1 MKRVLSLIITLTI
14 VFVLAGCATRVSVD
28 DEVDCATSPFHPDC
42 IEEQVDEC
50 GEGLV
55 LKNGVCQEDDPD
67 EVDCRLFPT
76 DESCVEEL
84 VCEEGFEIIN
94 NECVPVCEEGFHL
107 ENGTCEAD
115 TIVCE
120 EGFREENGECVVIPP
135 VCADDEVL
143 VDGACEYAGPQG
155 PGLVNVL
162 PTLPSGDIDVLFWHV
177 YGQDKEALLMDYI
190 AEFEA
195 MYPNINIEAESQGGY
210 DDLRNKTIL
219 AISAG
224 ETPTM
229 LVGYPDHVA
238 MYLNGGAVIPL
249 DDFIYDQTWGVDI
262 NDFIDSYVAE
272 NRQYVGG
279 LMFSLPY
286 SKSTEMMVFNKTK
299 FEAMGQTVPMDRALT
314 WAELD
319 ALAAIMVGPGENQCD
334 YLINFDS
341 SANFF
346 INSVRQW
353 DGGYTNTAGDILV
366 DNANTKA
373 MLSYV
378 LERFTSKT
386 FTLPL
391 AWNQQYGSTNFIA
404 QDVCMT
410 VGSTAGIS
418 YNIPGNGEFEI
429 GVAPIPQYDLDS
441 KSAVQQGP
449 NVAIM
454 ADTTDAERLASWL
467 FIKYITD
474 AEQTAKWSML
484 TGYLPVRYS
493 AYQSDIYQE
502 FLNDPDPDY
511 KYESMTA
518 NAAYLQISYN
528 EFDPA
533 FAGSV
538 TSSNART
545 EAGSA
550 MESIFV
556 GSATVEQAIDDI
568 LTQLGAN

>member
-1 MKRVLSLIITLTI
+1 MKRALTVLIGFMI
-14 VFVLAGCATRVSVD
+14 VVLLAGCATRV
-28 DEVDCATSPFHPDC
+28 DENQEIDCDASPFHPDC
-42 IEEQVDEC
+42 IEQNLDEC
-50 GEGLV
+50 VAPEELI
-55 LKNGVCQEDDPD
+55 NGVCQVPSDE
-67 EVDCRLFPT
+67 EVDCGLFPT
-76 DESCVEEL
+76 DPACQEIECPDGQHDEDGVCVDDAT
-84 VCEEGFEIIN
+84 
-94 NECVPVCEEGFHL
+94 ECPDGQIL
-107 ENGTCEAD
+107 EDGMCIED
-115 TIVCE
+115 T
-120 EGFREENGECVVIPP
+120 N
-135 VCADDEVL
+135 D
-143 VDGACEYAGPQG
+143 G
-155 PGLVNVL
+155 PGLVEVL
-162 PTLPSGDIDVLFWHV
+162 DTLPDEEITVLFWHV
-177 YGQDKEALLMDYI
+177 YGQSKEALLMEYV

-195 MYPNINIEAESQGGY
+195 LYPNINIEAESQGGY

-249 DDFIYDQTWGVDI
+249 DDFIHHDTWGVDI
-262 NDFIDSYVAE
+262 DDFIASYVAE

-299 FEAMGQTVPMDRALT
+299 FEANGITIPTDRALT

-319 ALAAIMVGPGENQCD
+319 TLADTMVGDGANQCE
-334 YLINFDS
+334 YLLNFDS

-346 INSVRQW
+346 INSVRMWQ
-353 DGGYTNTAGDILV
+353 GGYTNSAGDILV
-366 DNANTKA
+366 DDANTRA
-373 MLSYV
+373 MLNYV
-378 LERFTSKT
+378 QTRFNENT
-386 FTLPL
+386 FALPL
-391 AWNQQYGSTNFIA
+391 AWNQQYGSTNFKE

-418 YNIPGNGEFEI
+418 YNIPDNGAFEI
-429 GVAPIPQYDLDS
+429 GVAPIPQYDEDS

-454 ADTTDAERLASWL
+454 EDTTDAERLAAWL

-493 AYQSDIYQE
+493 GYNSDIYQE
-502 FLNDPDPDY
+502 FLTDPDPDY
-511 KYESMTA
+511 IYESMTA
-518 NAAYLQISYN
+518 NAAYLQIGYN
-528 EFDPA
+528 EYDPA

-545 EAGSA
+545 EAGAA

-556 GSATVEQAIDDI
+556 GSATVDQAIQDI
-568 LTQLGAN
+568 LTQLGAE

>member
-1 MKRVLSLIITLTI
+1 MCDEGYEKI
-14 VFVLAGCATRVSVD
+14 
-28 DEVDCATSPFHPDC
+28 DEVCV
-42 IEEQVDEC
+42 QVCD
-50 GEGLV
+50 
-55 LKNGVCQEDDPD
+55 
-67 EVDCRLFPT
+67 
-76 DESCVEEL
+76 
-84 VCEEGFEIIN
+84 
-94 NECVPVCEEGFHL
+94 EGFHR
-107 ENGTCEAD
+107 EDGVCIED

-120 EGFREENGECVVIPP
+120 DGYREE
-135 VCADDEVL
+135 
-143 VDGACEYAGPQG
+143 DGACVIIPAVCEDDEQLNTETNECEYVGPTG
-155 PGLVNVL
+155 PGLVEVL
-162 PTLPSGDIDVLFWHV
+162 AELPSEQIDVLFWHV
-177 YGQDKEALLMDYI
+177 YGQSKEALLMDYV

-195 MYPNINIEAESQGGY
+195 LYPNINIEAESQGGY

-299 FEAMGQTVPMDRALT
+299 FDAMGITIPMDRPLT

-319 ALAAIMVGPGENQCD
+319 TLADTMVGDGPNQCE

-346 INSVRQW
+346 INNVRMWQ
-353 DGGYTNTAGDILV
+353 GGYTNSAGDILV

-373 MLSYV
+373 MLNYV
-378 LERFTSKT
+378 SERFTEKT
-386 FTLPL
+386 FALPL
-391 AWNQQYGSTNFIA
+391 AWNQQYGSTNFLA

-418 YNIPGNGEFEI
+418 YNVPQAGEFEI
-429 GVAPIPQYDLDS
+429 GVAPIPQYDLDN

-454 ADTTDAERLASWL
+454 ADTTDAERLAAWL

-493 AYQSDIYQE
+493 GYNSDIYQE
-502 FLNDPDPDY
+502 FLNNPDPDY
-511 KYESMTA
+511 IYESMTA
-518 NAAYLQISYN
+518 NAAYLQITYN

-545 EAGSA
+545 EAGAA

-556 GSATVEQAIDDI
+556 GSATVDQAIQDI
-568 LTQLGAN
+568 LTQLGAD